1 MKILAVDDDQLVLLP
16 LQKKI
21 QELGYKVM
29 IADNAKKGI
38 ELFDSFKPH
47 LVIVDMN
54 MPETSGF
61 EFIEHLRVNKRSSTP
76 IIVLSGYNNTEI
88 ISETFKLGINDYI
101 IKSNNFDDLH
111 SRIKRV
117 NIFFQIQ

>member
-1 MKILAVDDDQLVLLP
+1 MRILAIDDDQLVLLP

-21 QELGYKVM
+21 EELGYEVG

-38 ELFDSFKPH
+38 ELLDSFKPH

-61 EFIEHLRVNKRSSTP
+61 EFIEYLRVNKRSSIP
-76 IIVLSGYNNTEI
+76 IIVLSGNNNIEV

-101 IKSNNFDDLH
+101 IKSNTLEDLP
-111 SRIKRV
+111 SRIKRI